1 MVRVLIVDDHE
12 IVRLGLASY
21 LETMPEIEVI
31 GEAENGAE
39 AVTKALSEGP
49 DVILMD
55 LLMPIKSGVEAIRD
69 LQAAGCK
76 SRIVVLTSSSDDKL
90 VLEAVRAG
98 ALSYLLKTSSAPQ
111 VAAAV
116 LRAAGGQSVLDDLVQ
131 RSLLGHFQ
139 TPHESEL
146 WEQLT
151 ERELDVLKS
160 LASGKNNQEIAD
172 FLGIGVKTVKTH
184 ISSIFIKLE
193 VQDRTQA
200 AIYAIRHELV

>member
-12 IVRLGLASY
+12 IVRLGLSSY
-21 LETMPEIEVI
+21 LETVAEIEVI
-31 GEAENGAE
+31 GQAENGVE
-39 AVTKALSEGP
+39 AVTKALSESP

-55 LLMPIKSGVEAIRD
+55 LLMPKKSGVEAIRE
-69 LQAAGCK
+69 LQASGCK
-76 SRIVVLTSSSDDKL
+76 SRIVVLTSSGEDKL

-111 VAAAV
+111 VAAAI
-116 LRAAGGQSVLDDLVQ
+116 LRAAEGQSVLDDLVQ
-131 RSLLGHFQ
+131 RSLVGHFQ
-139 TPHESEL
+139 TQHDSER
-146 WEQLT
+146 WEELT
-151 ERELDVLKS
+151 ERELEVLKS

-172 FLGIGVKTVKTH
+172 SLGIGVKTVKTH
-184 ISSIFIKLE
+184 ISSIFVKLE

>member
-21 LETMPEIEVI
+21 LETVPEIEVI

-111 VAAAV
+111 VATAV

-139 TPHESEL
+139 TQHESEL

-200 AIYAIRHELV
+200 AIYAIRHEVV